1 MTDTSLAQ
9 REERRQFQI
18 HPAIIK
24 SIINEQAGS
33 ITKAFAELVMNA
45 IDAEA
50 TRIDIEATADGKF
63 KLIDNGKGF
72 TSRQEIETFFETFG
86 SPHVDGDAKYGRFR
100 IGRGQIMSYARTV
113 WRSGK
118 FEMRVDL
125 ESDGEFFGYDLI
137 EHDDE
142 VVGCTIAG
150 EIYKVDAYLTLDEL
164 LGSKSDYH
172 CSDGLK
178 NMVRYVPIPV
188 FVNGVQINKLPESCK
203 WDFEDDAA
211 WYLFDRKG
219 MLQIYNLGIHVCDVE
234 AKRFGIGGVV
244 VSKKALSLNMARNTV
259 IIHSCSVWDAI
270 TKEINNRFSL
280 RLEKSGKL
288 TEPEIARLLRE
299 LAFGK
304 KAIDYSVQEKLK
316 ETKFIIDV
324 FGQLR
329 TPNEI
334 VCGDLFTLYDGKH
347 MAIAERAQSSGLAV
361 VIMPETLVKIG
372 ATVDLENVITF
383 IDILKDKLG
392 YVRPKVTSGIE
403 FSHFVS
409 ELSDTSSIVDDK
421 DLKPEQA
428 LVLKLLRSI
437 NADVAYLVEGGSYK
451 PRKLLAGISD
461 KMSAWTDGHSYIVI
475 HTDLLNGIR
484 GSRYGGGPVKLVHV
498 LAHEYAHG
506 ESSTGDHAHD
516 YDFYKKYHDAVM
528 KNWFGDIA
536 DSLFRKYIAGIARLE
551 IVPSADHRSHIKI
564 LSGWLGKLRG
574 RVKKERESRFGVV
587 TFVAR
592 GK

>member
-142 VVGCTIAG
+142 VSGCTITG
-150 EIYKVDAYLTLDEL
+150 ETYKEDFCHPLNKL
-164 LGSKSDYH
+164 LGSASYYSHSD
-172 CSDGLK
+172 SLEK
-178 NMVRYVPIPV
+178 MVRYVSIPV
-188 FVNGVQINKLPESCK
+188 FVNGNQINELPELRK
-203 WDFEDDAA
+203 WSFEDDFA
-211 WYLFDRKG
+211 WYSFERDG
-219 MLQIYNLGIHVCDVE
+219 VLQIYNLGVYVCNIE
-234 AKRFGIGGVV
+234 AKEFGVGGII
-244 VSKKALSLNMARNTV
+244 VSKKALSLNMARNAVV
-259 IIHSCSVWDAI
+259 IHKCSVWDEII
-270 TKEINNRFSL
+270 TEVNKRFSL
-280 RLEKSGKL
+280 RLERSGKL
-288 TEPEIARLLRE
+288 TDPEREKLLRE
-299 LAFGK
+299 LAFGEK
-304 KAIDYSVQEKLK
+304 KIDYHVQQKLRT
-316 ETKFIIDV
+316 TKFIKDV

-329 TPNEI
+329 APDDI
-334 VCGDLFTLYDGKH
+334 VSGNLFTLYDGKH

-361 VIMPETLVKIG
+361 VIMPETLVKMG
-372 ATVDLENVITF
+372 ANVSLENTINF
-383 IDILKDKLG
+383 INILKRKLG
-392 YVRPKVTSGIE
+392 YFHQKVTSGIE

-409 ELSDTSSIVDDK
+409 ELSDTSSIIDDK

-437 NADVAYLVEGGSYK
+437 NADVAYLVEGGGYK
-451 PRKLLAGISD
+451 PRKLLAGTSD
-461 KMSAWTDGHSYIVI
+461 KMSAWTDGHSYIAI

-528 KNWFGDIA
+528 KNWFGDIT
-536 DSLFRKYIAGIARLE
+536 DSLFRKYIAGIAKLE

-574 RVKKERESRFGVV
+574 RVKKG
-587 TFVAR
+587 
-592 GK
+592 

>member
-1 MTDTSLAQ
+1 MTDTSNAQ
-9 REERRQFQI
+9 REERRQFQL

-72 TSRQEIETFFETFG
+72 TSRQEIEMFFETFG

-137 EHDDE
+137 EHEDE
-142 VVGCTIAG
+142 VSGCTITG
-150 EIYKVDAYLTLDEL
+150 ETYRVDAYLTLDEL
-164 LGSKSDYH
+164 LGSNSVYY
-172 CSDGLK
+172 CSDGLE
-178 NMVRYVPIPV
+178 NMVRYVSIPV
-188 FVNGVQINKLPESCK
+188 FVNGSQINELPESRK
-203 WDFEDDAA
+203 WDFEDDHA
-211 WYLFDRKG
+211 WYLFDRKN
-219 MLQIYNLGIHVCDVE
+219 MLQVYNLGVYVCNIE
-234 AKRFGIGGVV
+234 AKEFGIGGVV
-244 VSKKALSLNMARNTV
+244 VSKRALSLNMARNTV
-259 IIHSCSVWDAI
+259 VIHKCDVWNAI
-270 TKEINNRFSL
+270 TSEINNRFSL
-280 RLEKSGKL
+280 RLEKTGKL
-288 TEPEIARLLRE
+288 TEPEVTRLLRE

-304 KAIDYSVQEKLK
+304 KTIELHIQKKLRT
-316 ETKFIIDV
+316 TKFIKDV
-324 FGQLR
+324 FGQLK
-329 TPNEI
+329 TPDDI
-334 VCGDLFTLYDGKH
+334 VSGDLFTLYDGKH

-361 VIMPETLVKIG
+361 VIMPETLVEMG
-372 ATVDLENVITF
+372 ANISLENTINF
-383 IDILKDKLG
+383 INILKRKLG
-392 YVRPKVTSGIE
+392 YFRPKVTSGID

-409 ELSDTSSIVDDK
+409 ELSDTSSIIDDK

-428 LVLKLLRSI
+428 LVLKLLRGI
-437 NADVAYLVEGGSYK
+437 NADIAYLVEGGSYK
-451 PRKLLAGISD
+451 QRKLLAGTSD
-461 KMSAWTDGHSYIVI
+461 KMSAWTDGHSYIAI

-528 KNWFGDIA
+528 KNRFGDIA
-536 DSLFRKYIAGIARLE
+536 DSLFRKYIAGIAKLE

-564 LSGWLGKLRG
+564 LSGWLGKLRS
-574 RVKKERESRFGVV
+574 RVKNG
-587 TFVAR
+587 
-592 GK
+592 